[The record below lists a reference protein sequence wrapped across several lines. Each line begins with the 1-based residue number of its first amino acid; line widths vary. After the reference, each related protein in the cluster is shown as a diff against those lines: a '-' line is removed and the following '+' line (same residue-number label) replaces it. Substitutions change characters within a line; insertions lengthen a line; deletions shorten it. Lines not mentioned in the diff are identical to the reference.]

1 MAIAFIPLCVHSNT
15 GFLAGA
21 ATALVGASPV
31 EALLARAKELG
42 YPAMGLTDTDG
53 IYNVF
58 PFMTRARALG
68 VHPVVGA
75 HVTLSDEDDAASLTA
90 LARTREGYS
99 RLCRLVTARKLDG
112 AFDPFEHLGSAG
124 ADLFLL
130 ADSTE
135 VLERAISQVGRRVV
149 FAALPLPADRERERR
164 AQALADFARKNDLAT
179 AAAPRIYLAREEDR
193 DLQRVLT
200 AIKKIVSIEELDP
213 RELAPANSHLM
224 SPAEYAHC
232 YRDFPEAL
240 ANTVRIAR
248 ACRVEKGDSHLFS
261 SNPIFPTT
269 DLPEGETPYSHLC
282 KQAFEGVTQRYGA
295 VRPEVMERLSR
306 ELSVIERAGFAAYFL
321 IVLDIVAFCKREGIS
336 VVGRGSAA
344 DSIVSYALGITRV
357 DPLEHDLTFERFLNP
372 HRTDP
377 PDIDLDI
384 NWRDRDRVLEYVYE
398 RYGKEKVAMISTL
411 ARFQARSAFRDVAK
425 AFGLALPEIN
435 QLSKR
440 LPHVQASKLLDALV
454 TFPEC
459 RDFPVDREP
468 YRSIVRL
475 AMRMD
480 GYPMHLGIHCG
491 GMVIADKVLTDYVA
505 LERAPKGLVVTQYD
519 MRGIEALGLVKM
531 DLLGHRTL
539 AVIDECIEEV
549 RRNRGVEIDL
559 DAIAPDDPEV
569 AKTLSAGRTLG
580 CFQIESPGMRNLLQ
594 MIKAKDRL
602 DVIMGLSLIRPGPSS
617 SGMKERFIRRR
628 TGSERTTYL
637 APQLEKVLAD
647 TYGVMLYQEDILK
660 VAWAVA
666 GFTLAEADMLRR
678 AVDKNKDFDRFRERF
693 LSGAKARGVPER
705 NARELWRQVLGFA
718 GYSYC
723 KAHAVTYGYI
733 SYETTWLKT
742 YYPAEFLAAVLS
754 NPGGYYHAGV
764 YIEEARRSGV
774 AILGVDVN
782 ESDHEYCGDHE
793 YCAEGGSAIRVG
805 LMQLKNVAQKTIESI
820 LDARKERPFRSLADF
835 CLRTTASFDETKTL
849 ALAGAFDSFPGT
861 RPEKLWQ
868 IEAHFRDI
876 EEIRRTARD
885 GLFHD
890 ALPLPD
896 LERLPQ
902 VGGYDTGKALE
913 VEEAALDVAV
923 GAHPLA
929 MYADAVADVDR
940 VHACDLRAHVG
951 KTVTLVG
958 VLVAARRAITTK
970 GKAMKFLSIEDETG
984 LVEVTLFPETYQH
997 FGGIFY
1003 DIGPYAVTG
1012 KVEDQ
1017 HGAVT
1022 ITARS
1027 VRRLIEE

>member
-1 MAIAFIPLCVHSNT
+1 MAIDFIPLRVHSNA
-15 GFLAGA
+15 GSLADA
-21 ATALVGASPV
+21 ATAIVGASSV
-31 EALLARAKELG
+31 EALLERAKEFG
-42 YPAMGLTDTDG
+42 YPAMALTDTDG

-58 PFMTRARALG
+58 PFMTRARALD
-68 VHPVVGA
+68 VHPIVGA
-75 HVTLSDEDDAASLTA
+75 HVTLCDEDEAESLTA
-90 LARTREGYS
+90 LARTRRGYAG
-99 RLCRLVTARKLDG
+99 LCRLVTARKLDD
-112 AFDPFEHLGSAG
+112 AFDPFEHLAGVG

-130 ADSTE
+130 SDSSA
-135 VLERAISQVGRRVV
+135 LLDRAMSLLGRRGV
-149 FAALPLPADRERERR
+149 FAALPLPADRERERLAR
-164 AQALADFARKNDLAT
+164 SLADFARRNDIPT
-179 AAAPRIYLAREEDR
+179 VAAPQICLAREVDR
-193 DLQRVLT
+193 ELQRVLI
-200 AIKKIVSIEELDP
+200 AIKKIVSIEELEP
-213 RELAPANSHLM
+213 HELAPAESHLL
-224 SPAEYAHC
+224 SPGEYVRY

-240 ANTVRIAR
+240 RNSVRIAR
-248 ACRVEKGDSHLFS
+248 ACRVDKGDRVLFS
-261 SNPIFPTT
+261 SAPIFPAS
-269 DLPEGETPYSHLC
+269 DLPEGETSYSYLC
-282 KQAFEGVTQRYGA
+282 KRAFEGATQRYG
-295 VRPEVMERLSR
+295 VLRPAVMERLSH
-306 ELSVIERAGFAAYFL
+306 ELSVIDRAGFAAYFL
-321 IVLDIVAFCKREGIS
+321 IVLDIIAFCKREGIS

-344 DSIVSYALGITRV
+344 DSIVSYSLGITRV
-357 DPLEHDLTFERFLNP
+357 DPLEHDLIFERFLNP

-411 ARFQARSAFRDVAK
+411 ATFHARSAFRDVAK

-435 QLSKR
+435 RLSKR
-440 LPHVQASKLLDALV
+440 LPHVQASKILDALV

-468 YRSIVRL
+468 YRSIVKL

-480 GYPMHLGIHCG
+480 GYPMHIGIHCG
-491 GMVIADKVLTDYVA
+491 GVVIADEVLTDYVA

-519 MRGIEALGLVKM
+519 MHGIEALGLVKM

-549 RRNRGVEIDL
+549 RRNHGVAIDL

-594 MIKAKDRL
+594 MMKAKNRL

-628 TGSERTTYL
+628 TGTERTIYL
-637 APQLEKVLAD
+637 APQIEKILPN
-647 TYGVMLYQEDILK
+647 TYGVMLYQEDILN
-660 VAWAVA
+660 VAAAVA

-678 AVDKNKDFDRFRERF
+678 AVDKNKDFDRFCERF
-693 LSGAKARGVPER
+693 LSGANARGVPEK
-705 NARELWRQVLGFA
+705 NARELWRQILGFA

-742 YYPAEFLAAVLS
+742 HYPAEFLAAALS

-782 ESDHEYCGDHE
+782 ASDTVYRAHGRR
-793 YCAEGGSAIRVG
+793 AIRVG
-805 LMQLKNVAQKTIESI
+805 LMQLKNVAGEAIRSI
-820 LDARKERPFRSLADF
+820 LAARNERPFASLADF
-835 CLRTTASFDETKTL
+835 CLRTTASFDQTKTL
-849 ALAGAFDSFPGT
+849 ALAGAFDSFSGT

-868 IEAHFRDI
+868 IEAHFREIDR
-876 EEIRRTARD
+876 IRRTAGD
-885 GLFHD
+885 GLFGD
-890 ALPLPD
+890 ALSLPELEPLPHIG
-896 LERLPQ
+896 R
-902 VGGYDTGKALE
+902 YDASKALE
-913 VEEAALDVAV
+913 IEQTALDVAV

-940 VHACDLRAHVG
+940 VHARDLRAHVG
-951 KTVTLVG
+951 KTVTLLG
-958 VLVAARRAITTK
+958 IAVAARRAITTK

-984 LVEVTLFPETYQH
+984 LVEVTLFPETYQRV
-997 FGGIFY
+997 GGIFY
-1003 DIGPYAVTG
+1003 DAGPYTVTG
-1012 KVEDQ
+1012 KVESQ
-1017 HGAVT
+1017 HGAIT
-1022 ITARS
+1022 ITAQDA
-1027 VRRLIEE
+1027 RRLMKE